1 MSIVKNN
8 MVQIAIIEDATKRIG
23 DRIVPLLLSGELAV
37 EDEYINYQVKIIRE
51 ALGLDNT
58 NE

>member
-1 MSIVKNN
+1 